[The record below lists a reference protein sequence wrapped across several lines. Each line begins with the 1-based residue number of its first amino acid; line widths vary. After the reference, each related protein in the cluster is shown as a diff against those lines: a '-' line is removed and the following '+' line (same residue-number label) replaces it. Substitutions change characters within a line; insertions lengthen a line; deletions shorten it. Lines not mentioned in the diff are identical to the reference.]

1 MKQLLQLLFAFFAL
15 MAVTGCSQQLNHT
28 SYRLECTISDELAP
42 DSVSLMI
49 FNNCYGKMACHLAT
63 VARDSTTGA
72 FIFEGQIEQP
82 CVAYLKFDNDSTSL
96 FLFVLE
102 QELSNISI
110 SGKGLM
116 ISAGELNHEY
126 MGYLKKR
133 QAMIAAREQVREEY
147 LKLAA
152 PDSVISIAQERQF
165 MQRDSMLCD
174 SLQRITLAAINRDN
188 PASRIIYDRYVETLS
203 RHYLR
208 QVAIK

>member
-1 MKQLLQLLFAFFAL
+1 MKQLLQLLFAFSAL
-15 MAVTGCSQQLNHT
+15 MAVTGCSQQLSHT

-49 FNNCYGKMACHLAT
+49 FNNSYGKMACHLAT

-102 QELSNISI
+102 QGLSNISI

-133 QAMIAAREQVREEY
+133 QAMIVAREQVREEY

-152 PDSVISIAQERQF
+152 PDSLISIAQERQL
-165 MQRDSMLCD
+165 MRRDSMLCD
-174 SLQRITLAAINRDN
+174 SLQRITLAAINLDN